1 MTPPCREAC
10 SRWSGDFFPRL
21 RQPQHPISKRPKL
34 PWPEPYSHQ
43 LAICVAESQDRLPR
57 LAIRTDG
64 DDAGD
69 IDQAAVEPHALKDF
83 RDTFATQLVIHGIVL
98 KWVSLQLGHGTV
110 GVTERHYARWMA
122 QDGYRNPWQVPEG
135 CLPTD
140 LFAELDEWIPADATT
155 TPLDATR
162 SRKFLQQK
170 R

>member
-1 MTPPCREAC
+1 MVKVYKA
-10 SRWSGDFFPRL
+10 
-21 RQPQHPISKRPKL
+21 
-34 PWPEPYSHQ
+34 
-43 LAICVAESQDRLPR
+43 
-57 LAIRTDG
+57 
-64 DDAGD
+64 AG
-69 IDQAAVEPHALKDF
+69 IEPHALKDF

-155 TPLDATR
+155 TPLDAR
-162 SRKFLQQK
+162 RFDKLSKQK
-170 R
+170 G